1 MNLEI
6 NAHPN
11 ISVHTQTLKYVELSR
26 YIIVVI
32 IENYNSYYYYCYCC
46 FYDYIKKKKLKI
58 DQAKK

>member
-11 ISVHTQTLKYVELSR
+11 ISVHTQTLKYLELSR

-32 IENYNSYYYYCYCC
+32 IENYNSYYYCYCC
-46 FYDYIKKKKLKI
+46 FYDYIKKNKLKM